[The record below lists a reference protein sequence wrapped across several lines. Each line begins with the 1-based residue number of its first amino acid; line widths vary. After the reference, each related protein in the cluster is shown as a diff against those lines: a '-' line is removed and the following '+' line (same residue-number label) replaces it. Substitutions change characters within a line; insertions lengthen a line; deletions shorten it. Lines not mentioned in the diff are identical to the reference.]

1 MHNNSVRGQVK
12 SKLQW
17 AKTLVAQC
25 YRHARLDKTNKKGNK
40 LSELMMLENS
50 ID

>member
-1 MHNNSVRGQVK
+1 MRGRLK
-12 SKLQW
+12 SKLKW